1 MIKVIGD
8 VHLRSEEPFFSVTKK
23 FLFNLL
29 KSCNENDSLIFTGDF
44 FHRSRPY
51 SEELALARQFFEIAK
66 ERNISINILAGNHE
80 YFRERN
86 TWAEDVF
93 KDYDIH
99 FYDSPTCVDIQGSL
113 FLMLP
118 WVSNYIIKKNFNKQ
132 DLKEFYKYI
141 LSNLNF
147 SKNLDGRSP
156 QTYPHLYV
164 VYHFEDETCF
174 TGLEDIGVDLSLI
187 DKTFNGKVIRIGGHI
202 HNPSKNYIG
211 SPYTTRKDET
221 GFERHIIEIDPKT
234 DDFKFIKISPMIEY
248 ETLMYE
254 ELKNKTYNPNIKY
267 IIKVLNAPS
276 FESVKD
282 YIDSKENVWLDD
294 YELKFN
300 ENRTILDDKENQL
313 YSIKEFL
320 DLYIKQNK
328 VDSDTANYLINL
340 F

>member
-8 VHLRSEEPFFSVTKK
+8 VHLRSEEPFFSVTKN
-23 FLFNLL
+23 FLSHLL
-29 KSCNENDSLIFTGDF
+29 KICNEKDHLVFTGDF

-51 SEELALARQFFEIAK
+51 SEELACARQFFETAK

-93 KDYDIH
+93 KDYDINFITEPKVSM
-99 FYDSPTCVDIQGSL
+99 FYGIQ
-113 FLMLP
+113 FAFLP
-118 WVSNYIIKKNFNKQ
+118 WIPNNKMQ
-132 DLKEFYKYI
+132 KEFGVRDMRSYYAQKLPNLMSLINKDKNIYI
-141 LSNLNF
+141 L
-147 SKNLDGRSP
+147 
-156 QTYPHLYV
+156 
-164 VYHFEDETCF
+164 YHFEDETVF
-174 TGLEDIGVDLSLI
+174 MGNENIGVDLSVFEKEL
-187 DKTFNGKVIRIGGHI
+187 GKCAIRLGGHI

-254 ELKNKTYNPNIKY
+254 ELKNKTYDPNIKY

-300 ENRTILDDKENQL
+300 EDRTILDNKENQL

-320 DLYIKQNK
+320 DMYIKQNK
-328 VDSDTANYLINL
+328 VDSNTANYLLSL